1 MASTNKTSHYDL
13 SQFIANDKPTFLGDY
28 NNDMSKIDTG
38 INNAQDSADTANTAA
53 TNAQTTAENAA
64 TTANTAI
71 TNAATAD
78 GKAESANNK
87 IGTLANLE
95 TVNKTDLV
103 SAINEVN
110 TAATTSEVVNTLAG
124 SQTDKAPSVAAVKEE
139 ILGTVLFNNQSGTTS
154 NFSLSSS
161 AANFDYL
168 EFVYCDNS
176 DTTLRG
182 SSGKIENPD
191 GKKVNLSLN
200 SYTGG
205 VAYCKNADLSISG
218 TSVTFLQ
225 DFQFYFSNDS
235 NAYIQTGTFIKVI
248 EVIGYK
254 NNTN

>member
-13 SQFIANDKPTFLGDY
+13 SQYVSSDKPTYLVDY
-28 NNDMSKIDTG
+28 NGDMAKIDTG
-38 INNAQDSADTANTAA
+38 INAAKTIADTAATAA
-53 TNAQTTAENAA
+53 TNAQTAAETAQ
-64 TTANTAI
+64 TTANTAV
-71 TNAATAD
+71 TNAAAAD
-78 GKAESANNK
+78 TKAETAK
-87 IGTLANLE
+87 TEIGTLANLA
-95 TVNKTDLV
+95 TVVKTDLV

-110 TAATTSEVVNTLAG
+110 TAATTSEVVNSLAG

-182 SSGKIENPD
+182 STGKIENPN

-200 SYTGG
+200 SYVGG
-205 VAYCKNADLSISG
+205 VVYCKNADLSISG

-225 DFQFYFSNDS
+225 DFQFYFGNDS
-235 NAYIQTGTFIKVI
+235 NAFIQSGTFIKVI

-254 NNTN
+254 K